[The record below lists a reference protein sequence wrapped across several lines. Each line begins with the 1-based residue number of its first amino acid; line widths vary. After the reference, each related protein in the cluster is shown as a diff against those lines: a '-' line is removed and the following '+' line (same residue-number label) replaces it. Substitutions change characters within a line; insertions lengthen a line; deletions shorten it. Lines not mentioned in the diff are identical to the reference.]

1 LKPGEREL
9 KSWQPENRVT
19 EQIYTLLEVKI
30 PVNAEIYMVQR
41 IAIGKYF
48 EGKPLLPLVDVRT
61 PAEYE
66 SGHIPGA
73 VNIPLF
79 SNEERARVGT
89 LYKQVSVDRAYEE
102 GYRFVT
108 PKLDWYVSEA
118 RKIAIDGRL
127 VVYCWRGGMRSRSF
141 ADHLSSRGIGQVFVI
156 EGGYKAFRQHALDSF
171 EKPEVIRVL
180 GGYTGSGKTRIL
192 KELEAMGE
200 QVIDL
205 EGIAHHKGSAFGSI
219 GETEQPK
226 NEHFTNLLFWEWR
239 KLDLTRS
246 VWLEDESI
254 HIGRVF
260 IPENLFERMRR
271 ATLFFLKIPKELR
284 GKLLVEI
291 YACTDPVR
299 LSESVQKISKR
310 LGGVRTAEAL
320 SAIDRGDYYEAAII
334 TLDYYDKFYLKGLNR
349 RDQEKVVVIGSDT
362 TDALKNARKLYTM
375 IQQL

>member
-1 LKPGEREL
+1 
-9 KSWQPENRVT
+9 
-19 EQIYTLLEVKI
+19 
-30 PVNAEIYMVQR
+30 MVQR
-41 IAIGKYF
+41 IVIEEYLK
-48 EGKPLLPLVDVRT
+48 GKPLLPLVDVRT

-66 SGHIPGA
+66 NGHIPGA

-79 SNEERARVGT
+79 SNEERAKVGT
-89 LYKQVSVDRAYEE
+89 LYKRVSVERAYEE
-102 GYRFVT
+102 GYRFVA
-108 PKLDWYVSEA
+108 PRLDWFILEA
-118 RKIAIDGRL
+118 KKVAVDGHV

-141 ADHLSSRGIGQVFVI
+141 ADHLSENGIGGVFVI
-156 EGGYKAFRQHALDSF
+156 EGGYKAFRQYALESF

-226 NEHFTNLLFWEWR
+226 NEHFTNLLYWEWR
-239 KLDLTRS
+239 KLDFTRP

-260 IPENLFERMRR
+260 IPEILFERMRQ
-271 ATLFFLKIPKELR
+271 ATLCFLKISKEQR
-284 GKLLVEI
+284 AGLLVEI
-291 YACTDPVR
+291 YAGIDSGK
-299 LSESVQKISKR
+299 LAESVRKISKR
-310 LGGVRTAEAL
+310 LGGLRTAEAL
-320 SAIDRGDYYEAAII
+320 EALERNDYYEAAII

-349 RDQEKVVVIGSDT
+349 RNPDKVIVIESDT
-362 TDALKNARKLYTM
+362 VDATVNAEKICSL
-375 IQQL
+375 QK

>member
-1 LKPGEREL
+1 
-9 KSWQPENRVT
+9 
-19 EQIYTLLEVKI
+19 LEVKF
-30 PVNAEIYMVQR
+30 PVNAEIFMVQR
-41 IAIGKYF
+41 IAIGEYL

-79 SNEERARVGT
+79 SNEERVRVGT

-102 GYRFVT
+102 GYRFVA

-118 RKIAIDGRL
+118 RKIAIDGRV

-141 ADHLSSRGIGQVFVI
+141 ADHLFSRGIGQVFVI

-171 EKPEVIRVL
+171 EKPEVIHVL
-180 GGYTGSGKTRIL
+180 GGYTGSGKTRLL

-271 ATLFFLKIPKELR
+271 EKLFFLKIPKEQR
-284 GKLLVEI
+284 ARLLVEV
-291 YACTDPVR
+291 YAGTDSGR
-299 LSESVQKISKR
+299 LAESVRKISKR
-310 LGGVRTAEAL
+310 LGGLRTAEAL
-320 SAIDRGDYYEAAII
+320 EALERNDYYGAAII

-349 RDQEKVVVIGSDT
+349 RDPDKVIVIESDT
-362 TDALKNARKLYTM
+362 VDVKINAEKL
-375 IQQL
+375 QQVVLNR